1 MRVQGESVVKL
12 NRWGASISGE
22 GLYTSLSVDLRHS
35 SGTFDLLSFPFQSFL
50 PVTSPPRSRVSHA
63 RPFQQSSSQFL
74 PLLLSALSIVPTH
87 AGTLQTVHRDSPYRQ
102 TSRRTHEPLCDA
114 YMTRFG
120 PAPTIRDA
128 TRTFS
133 QVHLDPRDLRAYNH
147 SILVF
152 RIRPSVIDMR
162 HGSTAAR
169 PAVIF
174 SLSRTSVAR
183 LPWTVV
189 YSLPT
194 RRAIDTTVGD
204 RHASGLAHRVFNVH
218 VFRCVCTSA

>member
-35 SGTFDLLSFPFQSFL
+35 SGTFHLLSFPFQSFL
-50 PVTSPPRSRVSHA
+50 PVTSPPRSRVSH
-63 RPFQQSSSQFL
+63 PVPSSQFL
-74 PLLLSALSIVPTH
+74 PRLFSALSIVPTY

-114 YMTRFG
+114 YMTRLG

-133 QVHLDPRDLRAYNH
+133 QVHLPRDLRAYNH
-147 SILVF
+147 WILVF

-174 SLSRTSVAR
+174 SLSCTSVAR
-183 LPWTVV
+183 L
-189 YSLPT
+189 LPT